1 MAYRFET
8 EESVD
13 EAFHRIAHEQLLTAE
28 TALRRDV
35 DGEGDGEGDG
45 DAVAAIHEARKS
57 VKKERA
63 LLRLMRGSVRRRDR
77 RAENAALR
85 DAARGLS
92 GARDAEVMLQ
102 TLDALAERYAGQ
114 APHHEF
120 AAIRERLADGPG
132 GPGDGVVA
140 VAVTASELA
149 AARERIG
156 GWRLE
161 HEGWAG
167 LEPGLRR
174 TYKRGLTALRLVQ
187 DAPTDEHL
195 HEWRKRVKDLWYALR
210 LVAEVGG
217 PSLRGQAKDAHALAD
232 LLGDDHDLAVL
243 RQHLLGSAGGVAADV
258 DAVLGLLDHRRE
270 QLQAQAMALGE
281 RVYAERP
288 KAFVR
293 RARAS
298 WRAGRQQHRE
308 ARRRDPAELA
318 ETTRAAIP
326 T

>member
-1 MAYRFET
+1 MAYRFDA

-13 EAFHRIAHEQLLTAE
+13 EAFRRTAQEQLLTAE

-35 DGEGDGEGDG
+35 EVDSVG
-45 DAVAAIHEARKS
+45 AIHTARKA

-92 GARDAEVMLQ
+92 GARDADVMVQ

-114 APHHEF
+114 VPHNEF
-120 AAIRERLADGPG
+120 TAIRERLADGLG
-132 GPGDGVVA
+132 GPGNGSVA

-161 HEGWAG
+161 RRGWAG
-167 LEPGLRR
+167 LEPGLGR
-174 TYKRGLTALRLVQ
+174 TYKRGRKAFSVVQ

-195 HEWRKRVKDLWYALR
+195 HEWRKRVKDLWYQLR
-210 LVAEVGG
+210 LIAEVGG
-217 PSLRGQAKDAHALAD
+217 PSVRGQAKDAHALAD

-243 RQHLLGSAGGVAADV
+243 RERLLGPAGGVAADV

-270 QLQAQAMALGE
+270 QLQTQATALGE

-288 KAFVR
+288 KAFLR
-293 RARAS
+293 RLRAC
-298 WRAGRQQHRE
+298 WRAGRRAHRQSLQG
-308 ARRRDPAELA
+308 DPAELA
-318 ETTRAAIP
+318 EATRAMVAH
-326 T
+326 